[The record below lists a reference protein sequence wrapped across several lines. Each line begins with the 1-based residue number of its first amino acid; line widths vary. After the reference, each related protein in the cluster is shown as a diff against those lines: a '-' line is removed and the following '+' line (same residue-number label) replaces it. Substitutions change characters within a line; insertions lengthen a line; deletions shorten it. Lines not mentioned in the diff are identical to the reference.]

1 MLKYLTFL
9 LVFFK
14 TGYASAQSSKWTFSL
29 KPGYGWAGTEKTVIL
44 GPEIKDEFG
53 RGFTVSS
60 GIRAGYRLSGFL
72 TLSLDAEWQ
81 FSQDLR
87 IRTFDTRNSAD
98 ISNDPVYTTFYRNNF
113 KRIQFPLTLQYSPFD
128 KSFKPYITAGIMPSF
143 ITSGRIRYTAKSS
156 LIGEIDSGN
165 IPADFAIPA
174 NAKLRKN
181 LSYITGI
188 GLNLKKRVSFELVYQ
203 FARPVEL
210 AAFDPG
216 SSAIN
221 VPVYTTRAN
230 EGWIFYVLI
239 RLF

>member
-1 MLKYLTFL
+1 MLKYLIFL
-9 LVFFK
+9 LIFFK
-14 TGYASAQSSKWTFSL
+14 TGCVSAQSSKWTFRL
-29 KPGYGWAGTEKTVIL
+29 KPGYGWAGTEKTIIL
-44 GPEIKDEFG
+44 DRETKDEFS
-53 RGFTVSS
+53 RGFKIGS
-60 GIRAGYRLSGFL
+60 GVRAGLRLSRFL
-72 TLSLDAEWQ
+72 TLAMDAEWQ

-87 IRTFDTRNSAD
+87 IRTFDARNSAD
-98 ISNDPVYTTFYRNNF
+98 TSNDPVYTTFYRNNF
-113 KRIQFPLTLQYSPFD
+113 KRIQLPLTLQYSPFD

-165 IPADFAIPA
+165 TPADFTIPA
-174 NAKLRKN
+174 NEKLRKN
-181 LSYITGI
+181 FSYIAGV

-203 FARPVEL
+203 FAKPINL

-230 EGWIFYVLI
+230 EGWVFYVLI
-239 RLF
+239 RLL